1 MSCNLSAGRAVPC
14 KDVVG
19 GIQKVFFVDFGGLG
33 NVTLG
38 DDSSAADFQDSII
51 DASGTFNAYEY
62 DLKGGSSLEQT
73 ITSSRETGTTFFEQV
88 LTLNL
93 TKLSKE
99 DNVQIKLLAYG
110 RPQVAVVDN
119 NGNAFLMGL
128 DHGAEVTGGTVA
140 TGTAMGDLSGYS
152 LTLSAQEKLPA
163 NFITGATLANPFVGL
178 TSASESIIVGTNS

>member
-1 MSCNLSAGRAVPC
+1 MSCNLSAGRAVNC

-33 NVTLG
+33 DVTYT
-38 DDSSAADFQDSII
+38 ADEIT
-51 DASGTFNAYEY
+51 DASGTFSAYEY

-119 NGNAFLMGL
+119 NGNAFMMGVEF
-128 DHGAEVTGGTVA
+128 GAEVTGGTVA
-140 TGTAMGDLSGYS
+140 TGTAMGDLSGYT

-163 NFITGATLANPFVGL
+163 NFIAGATLANPFIGL
-178 TSASESIIVGTNS
+178 TSATETIVVGTNS

>member
-1 MSCNLSAGRAVPC
+1 MACNLATGRAVPC

-19 GIQKVFFVDFGGLG
+19 GIQKVFFVNFGGLG
-33 NVTLG
+33 DITYT
-38 DDSSAADFQDSII
+38 ADEIT
-51 DASGTFNAYEY
+51 DASGTFSAYEY

-119 NGNAFLMGL
+119 NNNAFLMGL
-128 DHGAEVTGGTVA
+128 VHGADAAGGTIS
-140 TGTAMGDLSGYS
+140 TGTAMGDLSGYT
-152 LTLSAQEKLPA
+152 LTMTAQEALPA
-163 NFITGATLANPFVGL
+163 NFIDGATLANPFIGL
-178 TSASESIIVGTNS
+178 ASATETIVVGTNS

>member
-1 MSCNLSAGRAVPC
+1 MACNLATGRAVPC

-33 NVTLG
+33 DVTYT
-38 DDSSAADFQDSII
+38 ADEIT
-51 DASGTFNAYEY
+51 DASGTFSAYEY

-119 NGNAFLMGL
+119 NGNAFMMGVEF
-128 DHGAEVTGGTVA
+128 GAEVTGGTVA
-140 TGTAMGDLSGYS
+140 TGTAMGDLSGYT

-163 NFITGATLANPFVGL
+163 NFIAGATLANPFIGL
-178 TSASESIIVGTNS
+178 TSATESIVVGTNS

>member
-1 MSCNLSAGRAVPC
+1 MSCNLSAGRAVNC

-33 NVTLG
+33 DVTYT
-38 DDSSAADFQDSII
+38 ADEIT
-51 DASGTFNAYEY
+51 DASGTFSAYEY

-119 NGNAFLMGL
+119 NGNAFMMGVEF
-128 DHGAEVTGGTVA
+128 GAEVTGGTVA
-140 TGTAMGDLSGYS
+140 TGTAMGDLSGYT
-152 LTLSAQEKLPA
+152 LTLTAQEKLPA
-163 NFITGATLANPFVGL
+163 NFIAGATLANPFIGL
-178 TSASESIIVGTNS
+178 TSATETIVVGTNS

>member
-33 NVTLG
+33 AVTQT
-38 DDSSAADFQDSII
+38 ADEITNAD
-51 DASGTFNAYEY
+51 GTFSAYEY
-62 DLKGGSSLEQT
+62 ALKGGSSLEQT
-73 ITSSRETGTTFFEQV
+73 ITSSRESGTTFFEQV

-110 RPQVAVVDN
+110 RPQVAVVDY

-128 DHGAEVTGGTVA
+128 EHGAEVTGGTVA
-140 TGTAMGDLSGYS
+140 TGTAMGDLSGYT
-152 LTLSAQEKLPA
+152 LTLTAQEKLPA
-163 NFITGATLANPFVGL
+163 NFIDGATLANPFAGL
-178 TSASESIIVGTNS
+178 AGATETIVVGTNS

>member
-1 MSCNLSAGRAVPC
+1 MACNLATGRAVPC

-33 NVTLG
+33 DVTYT
-38 DDSSAADFQDSII
+38 ADEIT
-51 DASGTFNAYEY
+51 DASGTFSAYEY

-73 ITSSRETGTTFFEQV
+73 IKISRETGTTFFEQV

-119 NGNAFLMGL
+119 NGNAFMMGVEF
-128 DHGAEVTGGTVA
+128 GAEVTGGTVA
-140 TGTAMGDLSGYS
+140 TGTAMGDLSGYT
-152 LTLSAQEKLPA
+152 LTLTAQEKLPA
-163 NFITGATLANPFVGL
+163 NFIAGATLANPFIGL
-178 TSASESIIVGTNS
+178 TSATETIVVGTNS

>member
-1 MSCNLSAGRAVPC
+1 MACNLSAGRAVPC

-33 NVTLG
+33 AITYT
-38 DDSSAADFQDSII
+38 ADEIT
-51 DASGTFNAYEY
+51 DADGTFSAYEY

-119 NGNAFLMGL
+119 NGNAFLMGVEF
-128 DHGAEVTGGTVA
+128 GAEVTGGTVA
-140 TGTAMGDLSGYS
+140 TGTAMGDLSGYT
-152 LTLSAQEKLPA
+152 LTLTAQEKLPA
-163 NFITGATLANPFVGL
+163 NFIAGATLANPFIGL
-178 TSASESIIVGTNS
+178 SGATETIVPGTNG

>member
-1 MSCNLSAGRAVPC
+1 MACNLSAGRAVPC

-33 NVTLG
+33 DITYT
-38 DDSSAADFQDSII
+38 ADEIT
-51 DASGTFNAYEY
+51 DARGTFSAYEY
-62 DLKGGSSLEQT
+62 YLKGGSSLEQT

-119 NGNAFLMGL
+119 NGNAFLMGV

-152 LTLSAQEKLPA
+152 LTLSASEKLPA
-163 NFITGATLANPFVGL
+163 NFIAGATLANPFAGL
-178 TSASESIIVGTNS
+178 TNATETIVVGTNS

>member
-19 GIQKVFFVDFGGLG
+19 GIQKCFFLDFNSLG
-33 NVTLG
+33 SVTLT
-38 DDSSAADFQDSII
+38 ADEIT
-51 DASGTFNAYEY
+51 DADGTFSAYEY
-62 DLKGGSSLEQT
+62 DVKGGSSLEQT

-128 DHGAEVTGGTVA
+128 VHGADAAGGTIS
-140 TGTAMGDLSGYS
+140 TGTAMGDLSGYT
-152 LTLSAQEKLPA
+152 LTMTAQEALPA
-163 NFITGATLANPFVGL
+163 NFIDGATLANPFIGL
-178 TSASESIIVGTNS
+178 ASATETIVVGTNS

>member
-19 GIQKVFFVDFGGLG
+19 GIQKCFFLDFNSLG
-33 NVTLG
+33 SVTLT
-38 DDSSAADFQDSII
+38 ADEIT
-51 DASGTFNAYEY
+51 DADGTFSAYEY
-62 DLKGGSSLEQT
+62 DVKGGSSLEQT

-128 DHGAEVTGGTVA
+128 VHGADAAGGTITTSA
-140 TGTAMGDLSGYS
+140 EMGGLSGYT
-152 LTLSAQEKLPA
+152 LTMTAQEALPA
-163 NFITGATLANPFVGL
+163 NFIDGATLANPFIGL
-178 TSASESIIVGTNS
+178 ASATETIVVGTNS

>member
-1 MSCNLSAGRAVPC
+1 MACNLSAGRAVPC

-33 NVTLG
+33 DVTYT
-38 DDSSAADFQDSII
+38 ADEIT
-51 DASGTFNAYEY
+51 DASGTFSAYEY

-119 NGNAFLMGL
+119 NGNAFMMGVEF
-128 DHGAEVTGGTVA
+128 GAEVTGGTVA
-140 TGTAMGDLSGYS
+140 TGTAMGDLSGYT
-152 LTLSAQEKLPA
+152 LTLTAQEKLPA
-163 NFITGATLANPFVGL
+163 NFIAGATLANPFIGL
-178 TSASESIIVGTNS
+178 TSATESIVVGTNS

>member
-1 MSCNLSAGRAVPC
+1 MSCNLSSGRAVPC

-19 GIQKVFFVDFGGLG
+19 GIQKVFFIDFGGLG
-33 NVTLG
+33 DVSLT
-38 DDSSAADFQDSII
+38 ADEITN
-51 DASGTFNAYEY
+51 ASGTFYAYEY
-62 DLKGGSSLEQT
+62 AVKGGSSLEQT
-73 ITSSRETGTTFFEQV
+73 ITSSRDTGTTFFEQV

-99 DNVQIKLLAYG
+99 DNVQIKLLAFG

-128 DHGAEVTGGTVA
+128 EHGTEVTGGTVV
-140 TGTAMGDLSGYS
+140 TGTAMGDLSGYT

-163 NFITGATLANPFVGL
+163 NFISGATVANPFVGL
-178 TSASESIIVGTNS
+178 TAATETIVVGTNS

>member
-1 MSCNLSAGRAVPC
+1 VSCNLSAGRAVNC

-33 NVTLG
+33 DVTYT
-38 DDSSAADFQDSII
+38 ADEIT
-51 DASGTFNAYEY
+51 DASGTFSAYEY

-119 NGNAFLMGL
+119 NGNAFMMGVEF
-128 DHGAEVTGGTVA
+128 GAEVTGGTVA
-140 TGTAMGDLSGYS
+140 TGTAMGDLSGYT
-152 LTLSAQEKLPA
+152 LTLTAQEKLPA
-163 NFITGATLANPFVGL
+163 NFIAGATLANPFIGL
-178 TSASESIIVGTNS
+178 TSATETIVVGTNS

>member
-19 GIQKVFFVDFGGLG
+19 GIQKCFFLDFNSLG
-33 NVTLG
+33 SVTLT
-38 DDSSAADFQDSII
+38 ADEIT
-51 DASGTFNAYEY
+51 DADGTFSAYEY
-62 DLKGGSSLEQT
+62 DVKGGSSLEQT

-128 DHGAEVTGGTVA
+128 VHGADAAGGTIS
-140 TGTAMGDLSGYS
+140 TGTAMGDLSGYT
-152 LTLSAQEKLPA
+152 LTMTAQEALPA
-163 NFITGATLANPFVGL
+163 NFIDGATLANPFIGL
-178 TSASESIIVGTNS
+178 AGATETIVVGTNS

>member
-33 NVTLG
+33 TVTQT
-38 DDSSAADFQDSII
+38 ADEIT
-51 DASGTFNAYEY
+51 DASGTFSAYEY
-62 DLKGGSSLEQT
+62 ALKGGSSLEQT
-73 ITSSRETGTTFFEQV
+73 ITSSRESGTTFFEQV

-128 DHGAEVTGGTVA
+128 EHGAEVSGGTVA
-140 TGTAMGDLSGYS
+140 TGTAMSDLSGYT
-152 LTLSAQEKLPA
+152 LTLTAQEKLPA
-163 NFITGATLANPFVGL
+163 NFISGATLANPFAGL
-178 TSASESIIVGTNS
+178 SNATETIVVGTNS

>member
-1 MSCNLSAGRAVPC
+1 MACNLSAGRAVPC

-33 NVTLG
+33 DITYT
-38 DDSSAADFQDSII
+38 ADEIT
-51 DASGTFNAYEY
+51 DASGTFSAYEY

-119 NGNAFLMGL
+119 NGNAFLMGVEF
-128 DHGAEVTGGTVA
+128 GAEVTGGTVA

-152 LTLSAQEKLPA
+152 LTLSASEKLPA
-163 NFITGATLANPFVGL
+163 NFIAGATLANPFAGL
-178 TSASESIIVGTNS
+178 TNATETIVVGTNS

>member
-1 MSCNLSAGRAVPC
+1 MACNLSAGRAVPC

-33 NVTLG
+33 TVTQT
-38 DDSSAADFQDSII
+38 ADEIT
-51 DASGTFNAYEY
+51 DASGTFSAYEY

-128 DHGAEVTGGTVA
+128 EFGAEVTGGTVA
-140 TGTAMGDLSGYS
+140 TGTAMGDLSGYT
-152 LTLSAQEKLPA
+152 LTLTAQEKLPA
-163 NFITGATLANPFVGL
+163 NFISGATLANPFAGL
-178 TSASESIIVGTNS
+178 TNATETIVVGTNS

>member
-33 NVTLG
+33 TVTQT
-38 DDSSAADFQDSII
+38 ADEIT
-51 DASGTFNAYEY
+51 DASGTFSAYEY
-62 DLKGGSSLEQT
+62 ALKGGSSLEQT
-73 ITSSRETGTTFFEQV
+73 ITSSRESGTTFFEQV

-99 DNVQIKLLAYG
+99 DNGQIKLLAFG

-128 DHGAEVTGGTVA
+128 EHGAEVSGGSVA
-140 TGTAMGDLSGYS
+140 TGTAMSDLSGYT
-152 LTLSAQEKLPA
+152 LTLTAQEKLPA
-163 NFITGATLANPFVGL
+163 NFISGATLANPFAGL
-178 TSASESIIVGTNS
+178 ANATETIVVGTNS

>member
-38 DDSSAADFQDSII
+38 DSSSESDFQDSII

-140 TGTAMGDLSGYS
+140 TGTAMGDLSGYT

-178 TSASESIIVGTNS
+178 TSASETIVPGTNS

>member
-19 GIQKVFFVDFGGLG
+19 GIQKVFFVNFGGLG
-33 NVTLG
+33 DITYT
-38 DDSSAADFQDSII
+38 ADEIT
-51 DASGTFNAYEY
+51 DASGTFSAYEY

-99 DNVQIKLLAYG
+99 DNVEIKLLAYG

-119 NGNAFLMGL
+119 NGNAFLMGVEF
-128 DHGAEVTGGTVA
+128 GAEVTGGTVA
-140 TGTAMGDLSGYS
+140 TGTAMGDLSGYT
-152 LTLSAQEKLPA
+152 LTLTAQEKLPA
-163 NFITGATLANPFVGL
+163 NFISGATLANPFAGL
-178 TSASESIIVGTNS
+178 SSATETIVVGTNS

>member
-19 GIQKVFFVDFGGLG
+19 GIQKCFFLDFNSLG
-33 NVTLG
+33 SVTLT
-38 DDSSAADFQDSII
+38 ADEIT
-51 DASGTFNAYEY
+51 DADGTFSAYEY
-62 DLKGGSSLEQT
+62 DVKGGSSLEQT

-119 NGNAFLMGL
+119 NNNAFLMGL
-128 DHGAEVTGGTVA
+128 VHGADAAGGTIS
-140 TGTAMGDLSGYS
+140 TGTAMGDLSGYT
-152 LTLSAQEKLPA
+152 LTMTAQEALPA
-163 NFITGATLANPFVGL
+163 NFIDGATLANPFIGL
-178 TSASESIIVGTNS
+178 ASATETIVVGTNS